1 MAIIKCSECGNQ
13 VSSKATACPHCG
25 APVAAAAVEAK
36 HAGTPLTTV
45 QETSKKLKLHII
57 IASVIFWAAVL
68 WIIVIWEDVM
78 TGEGA
83 RSASVPFIMAL
94 VGLVW
99 YIATRARI
107 WWHHK

>member
-25 APVAAAAVEAK
+25 APVAAAAVEAE
-36 HAGTPLTTV
+36 HAGAPLTTV

-57 IASVIFWAAVL
+57 IASVVFWAGVL
-68 WIIVIWEDVM
+68 WAIVEFQADESPGFAW
-78 TGEGA
+78 
-83 RSASVPFIMAL
+83 L
-94 VGLVW
+94 VLVLIGLVW